1 MSTEKQLL
9 HSPHRR
15 IYLLLCVSRTRT
27 KFADAVRRIGNVAS
41 GKWKEKQ
48 QQTELRGK
56 QQLDNF
62 GIEIEIGIGAL

>member
-15 IYLLLCVSRTRT
+15 IYLLLCVSRTLR

-48 QQTELRGK
+48 QQTKLRGK
-56 QQLDNF
+56 LDNF
-62 GIEIEIGIGAL
+62 GIEIGIGAL